1 MFPLLHAIFPD
12 QNLDKTV
19 PSKTSVIL
27 KYDFSSTNGSVVK
40 DLSGNGYHA
49 TCSPSRCPSPASD
62 QSIPLSGQDHI
73 TTRLTTKG
81 RDYALS
87 FSVNLSPSS
96 PLGSPIFT
104 GADSVL
110 QHGNGTKTHL
120 MLITSVNQPYA
131 LNYTLPTGVWNDV
144 KLMGRGNATFM
155 SVNGGREM
163 QFLTRMWVN
172 VRKFLERGIAIEAPV
187 GRMGGGGFV
196 GRVRDV
202 TLLGTA

>member
-1 MFPLLHAIFPD
+1 
-12 QNLDKTV
+12 
-19 PSKTSVIL
+19 
-27 KYDFSSTNGSVVK
+27 
-40 DLSGNGYHA
+40 
-49 TCSPSRCPSPASD
+49 
-62 QSIPLSGQDHI
+62 
-73 TTRLTTKG
+73 
-81 RDYALS
+81 
-87 FSVNLSPSS
+87 
-96 PLGSPIFT
+96 
-104 GADSVL
+104 
-110 QHGNGTKTHL
+110 

-172 VRKFLERGIAIEAPV
+172 VRKFLEREIAIEAPV